1 MEKQDGLTWHAK
13 WSVEKFSAEDI
24 AAAGLDPSVAERD
37 DIVKA
42 GVEPYEQIDREGNL
56 LMYGG
61 ASLLW
66 EVLEGNGTTT
76 AAQTLTYIDDTNGY
90 IGVGASAT
98 AAAATQTDLL
108 TTPTRKVF
116 DGTYPQHTDGDSLS
130 SHADVVYKA
139 TFATGDANIAW
150 NEWGIFN
157 ASTGGRM
164 LNRKVESLGTKTSA
178 ASWAF
183 TVTLSLS

>member
-1 MEKQDGLTWHAK
+1 MERTEGLTWKAK
-13 WSVEKFSAEDI
+13 WQVEKFDAADI
-24 AAAGLDPSVAERD
+24 EAAGLDPAVAERD
-37 DIVKA
+37 AIVAA
-42 GVEPYEQIDREGNL
+42 GVDPTEVIEREGNL

-66 EVLEGNGTTT
+66 EALMGNGTDT

-90 IGVGASAT
+90 IGVGNSNT

-108 TTPTRKVF
+108 GTDDRVVF
-116 DGTYPQHTDGDSLS
+116 DGSYPDHTDGTGSGAEDIVFKS
-130 SHADVVYKA
+130 
-139 TFATGDANIAW
+139 TFTTGDANFDW
-150 NEWGIFN
+150 EEWGVFN
-157 ASTGGRM
+157 AATGGRM
-164 LNRKVESLGTKTSA
+164 LNRKVESLGTKTVA